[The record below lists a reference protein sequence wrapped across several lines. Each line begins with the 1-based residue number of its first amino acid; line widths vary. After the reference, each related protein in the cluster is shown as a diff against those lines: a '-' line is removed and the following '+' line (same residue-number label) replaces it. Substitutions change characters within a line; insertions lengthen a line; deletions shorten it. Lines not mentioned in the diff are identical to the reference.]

1 MMMSPNVMSIMNE
14 IDAQPG
20 ARSNPAAAFKMSGGL
35 YLGLAYSAS
44 IGGVATTIGTPPN
57 LVLMRVY
64 KLLYPKAPEITF
76 GAWFALGLPISFIC
90 LIFVWGVIVYRDMP
104 KSSDTSLQIPQASL
118 RKKYTDLGPMSNEER
133 TIFVCFVLVALLWF
147 FRVGFGD
154 MKGWS
159 AYFEK
164 GYCADGTVAIFVAF
178 LLFCLPAHD
187 PSLLLA
193 SDVESGDVAV
203 TSRKWNSKMLVW
215 ADAKKMP
222 WDMVLLFGGGFALA
236 NGFVI
241 SGLSVYLG
249 DQLVGLGEMPLFLI
263 VFLLSMFVCFLTEIT
278 SNTATSN
285 VLLPIVG
292 ALAVASKVHL
302 YTYTHTHAHTH
313 THKIRW
319 PKLTNAHTHTHK
331 YTHTHT
337 HFKVHPLV
345 LMIPAAMCCSFAFML
360 PMATPPN
367 LLAFATGKI
376 TMVEMCKHGFFINIF
391 SVIVVT
397 VATFTIIPAVLAFD
411 VTVMPEWALPKVVA

>member
-1 MMMSPNVMSIMNE
+1 MMMIPNVMSIMNE

-20 ARSNPAAAFKMSGGL
+20 ARSNPVAALKMSGGL

-57 LVLMRVY
+57 LVLLRVF

-90 LIFVWGVIVYRDMP
+90 LIFVWGIIVYRDMP
-104 KSSDTSLQIPQASL
+104 KSSDASLQIPQASL

-133 TIFVCFVLVALLWF
+133 TIAVCFVLVALLWF

-187 PSLLLA
+187 PSLLPPA
-193 SDVESGDVAV
+193 DVENGEVAV

-292 ALAVASKVHL
+292 ALAVA
-302 YTYTHTHAHTH
+302 
-313 THKIRW
+313 I
-319 PKLTNAHTHTHK
+319 
-331 YTHTHT
+331 
-337 HFKVHPLV
+337 KVHPLV

-411 VTVMPEWALPKVVA
+411 VTEMPEWALPVAKVVA